1 MCYNQMRAQ
10 NIDSPVGQIGK
21 EYIMLS
27 ADEARSIEL
36 FRRLTPVQREELLAW
51 ISEIPFSHPEPSVDP
66 ASFGEDT
73 Q

>member
-1 MCYNQMRAQ
+1 
-10 NIDSPVGQIGK
+10 
-21 EYIMLS
+21 MLS

-51 ISEIPFSHPEPSVDP
+51 ISEILVSHPEPSVDP